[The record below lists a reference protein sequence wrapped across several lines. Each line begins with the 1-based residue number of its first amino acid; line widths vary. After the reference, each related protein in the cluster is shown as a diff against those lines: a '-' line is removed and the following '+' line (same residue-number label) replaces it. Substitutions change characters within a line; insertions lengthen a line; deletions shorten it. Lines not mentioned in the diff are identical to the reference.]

1 MIDDYHGERKIILNE
16 NNSRAMSSL
25 WFTINKND
33 FKESSKF
40 AMFQK
45 TFIGNV
51 AITIY
56 AGRNALVWQ

>member
-1 MIDDYHGERKIILNE
+1 MIDDYHGERKIMLNE
-16 NNSRAMSSL
+16 NNSRSMSSL
-25 WFTINKND
+25 WFTVNKND
-33 FKESSKF
+33 FKKSSKF